1 VGVEK
6 GTWRL
11 VVPVAGN
18 LELTEAR
25 RAWPQKQQRGINKP
39 QPCEEKIS
47 MIRKMMMSMMMSIII
62 GCSSSS
68 PYLPLGS

>member
-1 VGVEK
+1 
-6 GTWRL
+6 
-11 VVPVAGN
+11 
-18 LELTEAR
+18 
-25 RAWPQKQQRGINKP
+25 
-39 QPCEEKIS
+39 